1 MSHRHKINLLHT
13 LLLLPGLAVSAEPL
27 TIAVASNFVSTAEEL
42 VDQFMESTGHE
53 VRISP
58 GSTGKLYAQISNG
71 APYDIFL
78 SADAERPALL
88 EAKGLGIA
96 GTRETYAIG
105 SLVLWS
111 VDSQFSGSECRSFLR
126 NPGSGHLAIANPA
139 TAPYGAAAKDYLLGA
154 QLWEGVEPRLV
165 FGENI
170 SQTLQFV
177 ASGNAAVGLI
187 ANSQLVDP
195 RLPRATCVW
204 VVPQSAHRPLE
215 QQALLLQRAAGNT
228 VAMTFLEFLTSAAAQ
243 KTILRHG
250 YAVPE

>member
-1 MSHRHKINLLHT
+1 MSHRRKTKFLHT
-13 LLLLPGLAVSAEPL
+13 LLLLPGLVASAEPL

-42 VDQFMESTGHE
+42 SNQFMESTGYE

-78 SADAERPALL
+78 SADSERPALL
-88 EAKGLGIA
+88 EANGLGVD

-111 VDSQFSGSECRSFLR
+111 VDSRFSGSECRDFLQD
-126 NPGSGHLAIANPA
+126 PGSGHLAIANPE

-154 QLWEGVEPRLV
+154 QLWEGVEARLV

-177 ASGNAAVGLI
+177 ASGNAVAGLI
-187 ANSQLVDP
+187 AKSQSVDP
-195 RLPRATCVW
+195 RLPDATCIW
-204 VVPQSAHRPLE
+204 AVPLSTHRPLE
-215 QQALLLQRAAGNT
+215 QQALVLQRAAGNT

-243 KTILRHG
+243 KIILRHG